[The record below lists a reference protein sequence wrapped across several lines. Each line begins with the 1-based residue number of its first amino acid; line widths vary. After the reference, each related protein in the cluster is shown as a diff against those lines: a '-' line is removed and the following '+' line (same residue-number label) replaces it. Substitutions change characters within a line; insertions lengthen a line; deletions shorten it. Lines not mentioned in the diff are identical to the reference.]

1 MMNKEINS
9 LIAKLNYYSE
19 EDITEQLEVSV
30 KLIRIL
36 MAEIDHLQSFA
47 LEHGLDGD
55 DFAEYIDD
63 LDKVTIH

>member
-1 MMNKEINS
+1 MMNEEIKI
-9 LIAKLNYYSE
+9 LIAKLNYDSD
-19 EDITEQLEVSV
+19 EDITEHLEVAA
-30 KLIRIL
+30 KIIRIL

>member
-36 MAEIDHLQSFA
+36 MTEVDHLQSFA

-55 DFAEYIDD
+55 DFAEYMDD
-63 LDKVTIH
+63 LDKITIH

>member
-36 MAEIDHLQSFA
+36 LVEVDHLQSFA